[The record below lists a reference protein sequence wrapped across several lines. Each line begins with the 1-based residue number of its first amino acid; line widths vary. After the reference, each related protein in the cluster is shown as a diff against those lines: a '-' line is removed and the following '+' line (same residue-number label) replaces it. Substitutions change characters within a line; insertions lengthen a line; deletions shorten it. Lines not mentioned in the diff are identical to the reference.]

1 MVSRKKFIM
10 SAEEWCVLPELEVP
24 AIKARIDTGA
34 TTSSLHAVNIKSFD
48 KDGQTYVSF
57 DVYPLDNKNTCIH
70 CIAPQKDKR
79 LIKSS
84 FGDTQMRY
92 VIGTTV
98 KVGKRAWEI
107 ELTLSNRSS
116 MGYKM
121 LLGREAINPDVLID
135 ANSKLLHGDK
145 TEKTITRLFK
155 KHSTKKTGLHIA
167 VLATNPSLYSNRRIM
182 EAGEKAGHKMTFLN
196 IKQCFIKLDNNFPQI
211 HYRGGKVINNIDA
224 VIPRIRPSQ
233 TFYGC
238 SLIRHFQ
245 SMNIYCLNNSD
256 AIRNSRDKLYSLHC
270 LQEMNINIPATGFA
284 NSPVETDEL
293 IDMVGGT
300 PLIVKLLES
309 AQGKGVVLAETKK
322 AAQSVINGFKVV
334 KANLLVQEF
343 IKESSGQDIRCFV
356 LGGRVI
362 SAYKRIAAPGEFRA
376 NIHLGGLAEKVTIT
390 SKIKS
395 IATKACKALNLDVA
409 GVDIINSSRGP
420 LVLEVNSSP
429 GLEGIEAVSQKDIA
443 RLLIKHIEKKLKF
456 KRKIVT
462 KN

>member
-1 MVSRKKFIM
+1 MVSRKKFII
-10 SAEEWCVLPELEVP
+10 SAEEWCILPEFEVP

-34 TTSSLHAVNIKSFD
+34 TTSSLHAVNIKAFNE
-48 KDGQTYVSF
+48 DGQAFVSF

-79 LIKSS
+79 LVKSS

-107 ELTLSNRSS
+107 ELTLSNRSA

-155 KHSTKKTGLHIA
+155 KYTTKKTGLHIA
-167 VLATNPSLYSNRRIM
+167 VLATNPSLYSNRRII

-196 IKQCFIKLDNNFPQI
+196 IQQCFIKLDNNFPQI

-238 SLIRHFQ
+238 SLVRHFQ

-256 AIRNSRDKLYSLHC
+256 AIRNSRDKLYSLQC
-270 LQEMNINIPATGFA
+270 LQEMNINIPETGFA

-309 AQGKGVVLAETKK
+309 SQGKGVFLAETKK
-322 AAQSVINGFKVV
+322 AAQSVINGFKIL

-362 SAYKRIAAPGEFRA
+362 SAYKRIAAPDEFRA
-376 NIHLGGLAEKVTIT
+376 NIHLGGVAEKVTIT

-395 IATKACKALNLDVA
+395 IATKACKSLNLDVA

-429 GLEGIEAVSQKDIA
+429 GLEGIEKTTEVNISEKI
-443 RLLIKHIEKKLKF
+443 ISYIERN
-456 KRKIVT
+456 KRQ
-462 KN
+462 